1 MRFAIRATM
10 AGMILGC
17 VAAVPAGAQASDAKK
32 AKDPNEV
39 VCEKQKELGSRV
51 ATKRICM
58 TRAQWAERRLTDRQE
73 VEKAQINR
81 GMRGE

>member
-39 VCEKQKELGSRV
+39 VCEKQKEIGSRV
-51 ATKRICM
+51 AVKRICM
-58 TRAQWAERRLTDRQE
+58 TRAEWAERRRIDRSE
-73 VEKAQINR
+73 IEKAQVSKR
-81 GMRGE
+81 VQGE